1 MPGGRGGPER
11 RSEPPEWGGAGGW
24 TVPGYTYVRD
34 LGAGRSGWVVLA
46 KDDVTQTP
54 VAIKYLRA
62 GAAPLDRLAAAAGSL
77 SRLEDPNLVL
87 FYEYAESPYGDGAI
101 VTEYVEGISLR
112 RLLAAN
118 EGRGIGPT
126 AALSVLS
133 GSLLA
138 LAALHGAGLAHGVY
152 KPENVLI
159 AADGTVKLGDVG
171 VGDAPPYQA
180 PERALSAAA
189 DLYAATTVFVECLA
203 GAHAMPEPFRG
214 IVAAGLAAD
223 PGRRPASAAAYLT
236 ELDETATA
244 AYGSS
249 WERTG
254 RAGLAEQA
262 AAVAARMPSQAA
274 PTPAPAYEQEQEQGR
289 ERGREPTADEMTTR
303 WDPTPSGSVPHPR
316 DRHER
321 APFEPLPYEPAPH
334 ESPPHEPP
342 QHEPA
347 PHQPAA
353 GRRPPYEPAP
363 PAERLESARPPFE
376 PAGYEAGPFEP
387 RAYEPST
394 YDPGAY
400 GPGAYDAPGRPPA
413 RRSPPRSR
421 TGIRI
426 AIGASV
432 AVVLGIGA
440 LWYVAAGRNSPD
452 PAAHAQAT
460 SSSPESGPP
469 RPPAR
474 PAELARA
481 ISKAVAAR
489 RTATFTYRTA
499 GVAAQGMLK
508 FAAGSAT
515 AYDMNLTPLAGAR
528 PDRRR
533 PASRVILVG
542 DRAYV
547 ERDGWRSYSVTRAE
561 QATGQGQRLYATL
574 AVDTRQ
580 SSSVYNILALL
591 RSSTKIK
598 QSGLTYRGV
607 APLSRLAR
615 EQTVADLYA
624 RAPRRAV
631 VSFTLEMAQSLLP
644 RRLTVSIKAPGG
656 RQRTY
661 RTTYTGWGHGP
672 PIVPPR

>member
-1 MPGGRGGPER
+1 MPRGRGGPES
-11 RSEPPEWGGAGGW
+11 RSGPPERGGAGGW
-24 TVPGYTYVRD
+24 TVPGYTHVRD
-34 LGAGRSGWVVLA
+34 LGAGRAGRVVLA
-46 KDDVTQTP
+46 VDDVTQTQ

-62 GAAPLDRLAAAAGSL
+62 GAAVRDRLAAAAGSL

-87 FYEYAESPYGDGAI
+87 FYEYAESPDGGVAI

-112 RLLAAN
+112 RLLTAS
-118 EGRGIGPT
+118 EGRGVGPT

-180 PERALSAAA
+180 PERAASAAA

-203 GAHAMPEPFRG
+203 GAQAMPEPFRA

-223 PGRRPASAAAYLT
+223 PGRRPSSAAAYLA

-262 AAVAARMPSQAA
+262 ATVAASMASPPA
-274 PTPAPAYEQEQEQGR
+274 PTLTPEPEPEQEQAAGDRRVAAAESFAD
-289 ERGREPTADEMTTR
+289 EPAADEMTT
-303 WDPTPSGSVPHPR
+303 
-316 DRHER
+316 
-321 APFEPLPYEPAPH
+321 PFEPSPPDPVPRPRERHEPAPRERPPFEPAPH
-334 ESPPHEPP
+334 E
-342 QHEPA
+342 PA
-347 PHQPAA
+347 PGERAA
-353 GRRPPYEPAP
+353 R
-363 PAERLESARPPFE
+363 ARPPFE
-376 PAGYEAGPFEP
+376 PAAYEAGP
-387 RAYEPST
+387 YEQ
-394 YDPGAY
+394 GAY
-400 GPGAYDAPGRPPA
+400 RPGGYDASSGPGARRPP
-413 RRSPPRSR
+413 PPSR
-421 TGIRI
+421 TVIRI
-426 AIGASV
+426 AIGASA
-432 AVVLGIGA
+432 AVVIGIGA
-440 LWYVAAGRNSPD
+440 MWYVVAGRDSPD

-460 SSSPESGPP
+460 SSPSANEPQ

-528 PDRRR
+528 PDRRH
-533 PASRVILVG
+533 PVSRVILVG
-542 DRAYV
+542 NRAYV
-547 ERDGWRSYSVTRAE
+547 ARGGWRSYPMTRAE
-561 QATGQGQRLYATL
+561 QTAGQGQRLYATL

-591 RSSTKIK
+591 RSSTKVK

-607 APLSRLAR
+607 APVSRLAR
-615 EQTVADLYA
+615 ERTVADLYA
-624 RAPRRAV
+624 RASRRAI
-631 VSFTLEMAQSLLP
+631 VSYTLEMAQSLLP
-644 RRLTVSIKAPGG
+644 RRLTVSIKAPGE
-656 RQRTY
+656 RPRTY

>member
-1 MPGGRGGPER
+1 
-11 RSEPPEWGGAGGW
+11 
-24 TVPGYTYVRD
+24 V
-34 LGAGRSGWVVLA
+34 GAGRSGRVVLA
-46 KDDVTQTP
+46 VDDVTQTP

-62 GAAPLDRLAAAAGSL
+62 GAAARDRLAAAAGPL

-87 FYEYAESPYGDGAI
+87 FYEYAESPDGGVAI

-112 RLLAAN
+112 RLLAAS
-118 EGRGIGPT
+118 EGRGVGPT

-159 AADGTVKLGDVG
+159 NANGTIKIGDVG

-180 PERALSAAA
+180 PERAASAAA

-203 GAHAMPEPFRG
+203 GAKAMPEPFRAL
-214 IVAAGLAAD
+214 VAAGLAAD
-223 PGRRPASAAAYLT
+223 PGRRPASAAAYLA

-244 AYGSS
+244 AYGAS

-262 AAVAARMPSQAA
+262 ATLAASMAAAPA
-274 PTPAPAYEQEQEQGR
+274 PTPRPEPAPE
-289 ERGREPTADEMTTR
+289 REPAAADRGVAAAEFFAAEPAADEMTTPFEPAPPDAAR
-303 WDPTPSGSVPHPR
+303 PGAVPPDPAPRPHARPEP
-316 DRHER
+316 DPFER
-321 APFEPLPYEPAPH
+321 APFEPAAHEHAPRGPARH
-334 ESPPHEPP
+334 EH
-342 QHEPA
+342 A
-347 PHQPAA
+347 
-353 GRRPPYEPAP
+353 
-363 PAERLESARPPFE
+363 PAERAARERPPFD
-376 PAGYEAGPFEP
+376 PAAYEAGPEAGP
-387 RAYEPST
+387 YEPGPDERGG
-394 YDPGAY
+394 YEPGVY
-400 GPGAYDAPGRPPA
+400 GPGAYEAAGGPRGRRPA
-413 RRSPPRSR
+413 TRSR
-421 TGIRI
+421 MGIRI
-426 AIGASV
+426 AIGAGV
-432 AVVLGIGA
+432 AVVVGIGA
-440 LWYVAAGRNSPD
+440 LWYVVSGRSSPD
-452 PAAHAQAT
+452 SAAHAKAT
-460 SSSPESGPP
+460 SSPPVAGPP

-528 PDRRR
+528 PDRRH
-533 PASRVILVG
+533 PVSRVILLG
-542 DRAYV
+542 NRAYV
-547 ERDGWRSYSVTRAE
+547 ARGGWRSYPVTRAE
-561 QATGQGQRLYATL
+561 RPAGQGQRLYATL

-591 RSSTKIK
+591 RSSTKVK

-615 EQTVADLYA
+615 EQTVADLYT
-624 RAPRRAV
+624 RAPARAV
-631 VSFTLEMAQSLLP
+631 VSYTLEMAQSLLP

-656 RQRTY
+656 RQRTF